1 MLDTDT
7 LLMKRALELARR
19 GAGLASPNPLVG
31 ALLINDGRVVGEG
44 YHLYESVRHAE
55 SYAIEAA
62 GALAKGAT
70 LYCNLE
76 PCCHQGRTPP
86 CTDALIKAKIARAVV
101 AVKDPN
107 PNVNGRGLE
116 RLREAGIEVEVGVLE
131 ERALRLNESYFKYI
145 TRGEPFL
152 HAVIE
157 YPAGATA
164 LVTQWRPSKEFL
176 QTISECDAV
185 MMGDGHV
192 LNMLVLEEGRGRTR
206 HRPLVVVASNPRA
219 QLLKFLE
226 RLDVSVLHLE
236 GESGSDAAKE
246 DAERK
251 VVNMDEGPAHGVL
264 RSQIEVAKATL
275 ARMNVTSLVIL
286 PGALELSDPSNFEE
300 LDKATLVVPGSSTEQ
315 QHALHW
321 TLGDIEFDF
330 DSVSV
335 TEVEGFAELTGYP
348 SSREVA

>member
-7 LLMKRALELARR
+7 LLMKRAIELARR
-19 GAGLASPNPLVG
+19 GAGLVSPNPLVG
-31 ALLINDGRVVGEG
+31 AFLINDGRVVGEG
-44 YHLYESVRHAE
+44 YHLYENIRHAE

-70 LYCNLE
+70 LYSNLE

-107 PNVNGRGLE
+107 PNVNGRGIE

-152 HAVIE
+152 YAVIE
-157 YPAGATA
+157 YPAGPSAFA
-164 LVTQWRPSKEFL
+164 AQWRPSTEFL
-176 QTISECDAV
+176 QTIPEFDAV
-185 MMGDGHV
+185 MIGDGHE
-192 LNMLVLEEGRGRTR
+192 LNMLVVEEARGRES
-206 HRPLVVVASNPRA
+206 HRPLVVVASDPGP

-236 GESGSDAAKE
+236 SESGSDPATK
-246 DAERK
+246 DADRK
-251 VVNMDEGPAHGVL
+251 VVNLDEGTAHGVL
-264 RSQIEVAKATL
+264 RSRIEVAKAAL
-275 ARMNVTSLVIL
+275 ARMNVTSLLIL
-286 PGALELSDPSNFEE
+286 PGALDLSDPANFEE
-300 LDKATLVVPGSSTEQ
+300 LDKATLVVPGSATEQ
-315 QHALHW
+315 QQALHW

-330 DSVSV
+330 EPVIV
-335 TEVEGFAELTGYP
+335 TEADGFAEVTGYP

>member
-7 LLMKRALELARR
+7 LLMKRAIELARR

-44 YHLYESVRHAE
+44 YHLYENVRHAE

-116 RLREAGIEVEVGVLE
+116 RLREAGIEVDVGVLE

-157 YPAGATA
+157 YPSGATA
-164 LVTQWRPSKEFL
+164 LAPQWRPSTEFL
-176 QTISECDAV
+176 QSISEYDAV
-185 MMGDGHV
+185 MIGDSHE
-192 LNMLVLEEGRGRTR
+192 LNMLVVEEAGGRTR
-206 HRPLVVVASNPRA
+206 HRPLVVVASNPRP

-226 RLDVSVLHLE
+226 RLEVSVLHLE
-236 GESGSDAAKE
+236 GESGGDAAKE
-246 DAERK
+246 DADRK

-286 PGALELSDPSNFEE
+286 PGALDLSDPSNFEE
-300 LDKATLVVPGSSTEQ
+300 LDKATLVVPGSATEQ
-315 QHALHW
+315 QHSLHW

>member
-44 YHLYESVRHAE
+44 YHLYENVRHAE
-55 SYAIEAA
+55 TYAIEAA

-107 PNVNGRGLE
+107 PNVNGRGIE
-116 RLREAGIEVEVGVLE
+116 RLREAGIQVDVGVLE
-131 ERALRLNESYFKYI
+131 ERALRLNESYLKYI

-157 YPAGATA
+157 YPAVPNPVAPR
-164 LVTQWRPSKEFL
+164 WRPSTEFL
-176 QTISECDAV
+176 QSISEYDAV
-185 MMGDGHV
+185 MIGHSHELNV
-192 LNMLVLEEGRGRTR
+192 LVVEEARERTR
-206 HRPLVVVASNPRA
+206 HRPLVVVASNPKP
-219 QLLKFLE
+219 QLLKFLK
-226 RLDVSVLHLE
+226 RLDVSILHLE
-236 GESGSDAAKE
+236 SESGSDAATK
-246 DAERK
+246 DADRK
-251 VVNMDEGPAHGVL
+251 VVNLDEGPAHGVL

-275 ARMNVTSLVIL
+275 ARMNMTSLVIL
-286 PGALELSDPSNFEE
+286 PGALDLSDPANFEE
-300 LDKATLVVPGSSTEQ
+300 VDKATLVVPGSAQ
-315 QHALHW
+315 QQQALHW

-330 DSVSV
+330 EPVSV
-335 TEVEGFAELTGYP
+335 TEVEGFAELAGYP
-348 SSREVA
+348 SLREVA